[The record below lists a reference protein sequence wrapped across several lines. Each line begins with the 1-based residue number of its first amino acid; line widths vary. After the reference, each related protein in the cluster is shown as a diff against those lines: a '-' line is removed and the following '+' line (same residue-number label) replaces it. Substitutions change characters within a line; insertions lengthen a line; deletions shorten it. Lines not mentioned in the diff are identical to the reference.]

1 MQYGR
6 NLAEIICQISN
17 AISFDFARCRVRNIQ
32 CVNTKEHGARY
43 TGNMIRVL
51 RPVPVERLK
60 LLVFDLDGTL
70 IDSAQ
75 DLCNSVNATLE
86 NFARPQLSDGIIAS
100 YIGNGALMLVR
111 RAFAT
116 DDGKEPSEELLAHA
130 YKFFLD
136 YYREHKLDY
145 TYAYDGVLQALD
157 ALHKVHDQLNVPA
170 RSMAVLT
177 NKPVRPAQ
185 AICDAL
191 GLAPYFQHIYG
202 GNSFATKK
210 PDPEGL
216 LALMKDAGATPEQT
230 VMIGDSQV
238 DVQTARNAGA
248 WCIGCTFGLA
258 PGSLE
263 AIPPDVLVDS
273 PADWTAALS
282 PAKIDT

>member
-1 MQYGR
+1 
-6 NLAEIICQISN
+6 
-17 AISFDFARCRVRNIQ
+17 
-32 CVNTKEHGARY
+32 
-43 TGNMIRVL
+43 MIRIL
-51 RPVPVERLK
+51 RAVPVDRLK

-86 NFARPQLSDGIIAS
+86 KFNRSHLSDEVIAS
-100 YIGNGALMLVR
+100 HIGDGALMLVR
-111 RAFAT
+111 RAFAE
-116 DDGKEPSEELLAHA
+116 DDGVEPGEPLLAEA
-130 YKFFLD
+130 YKYFLE
-136 YYREHKLDY
+136 YYRQHKLDY

-157 ALHKVHDQLNVPA
+157 ALHKVHDQLDEPRLLNIPV
-170 RSMAVLT
+170 RKMAVLT

-185 AICDAL
+185 AICEAL
-191 GLAPYFQHIYG
+191 GLAPYFLNIYG

-216 LALMKDAGATPEQT
+216 LALMKEANAKPEET

-263 AIPPDVLVDS
+263 AIPPDILVDS
-273 PADWTAALS
+273 PVDWTAALS
-282 PAKIDT
+282 PAKIDL

>member
-1 MQYGR
+1 
-6 NLAEIICQISN
+6 
-17 AISFDFARCRVRNIQ
+17 
-32 CVNTKEHGARY
+32 
-43 TGNMIRVL
+43 MIRVI

-86 NFARPQLSDGIIAS
+86 KFGRPHLSDETIAS
-100 YIGNGALMLVR
+100 YIGNGVLVLVR

-116 DDGKEPSEELLAHA
+116 DDGEEPSEKLLVDAH
-130 YKFFLD
+130 KFFLD

-145 TYAYDGVLQALD
+145 TYAYEGVLEALD
-157 ALHKVHDQLNVPA
+157 ALHKVHDQLGVPA
-170 RSMAVLT
+170 RAMAVLT

-185 AICDAL
+185 AICEAL
-191 GLAPYFQHIYG
+191 GLTPYFRHIYG

-216 LALMKDAGATPEQT
+216 LALMKEANATPQQT

-282 PAKIDT
+282 PARING